1 MSNKPP
7 RTFQTLCLC
16 ILALT
21 TTTSCGSNGNFM
33 KGHWQELTPMPEP
46 REQTVGLMIG
56 DGLLIMGGRT
66 VDDRILD
73 TIIRLQPS
81 AARWES
87 VGRMTRPRANASGV
101 VLHDG
106 SVLLAA
112 GFTSTDEDE
121 ESTFVS
127 RKTSERFGP
136 TGVSLASTKMQSE
149 YYLLRTLTTL
159 ADGRVLLAGGRD
171 RYQENEPSD
180 VEVYLPATDTWKPT
194 SPLPESRSSHE
205 ATLLLDGRV
214 LITGGQD
221 LGNHPMTTTLL
232 YDPVSN
238 QWSDSGSLSE
248 ARKGHSATL
257 LPNGSVLVA
266 GGVDDS
272 SNYLRSAELFD
283 SASGRWRNVANMPFA
298 RSGHGAAPLPDGRIL
313 LIGGATGET
322 WRSSVVLST
331 TVVYDPKT
339 DTWLDGPSLPAAR
352 YGALVLSNEESI
364 YVIGG
369 YDENSQPTDTVFRLN
384 R

>member
-1 MSNKPP
+1 MT
-7 RTFQTLCLC
+7 REWQTIPSLPESRD
-16 ILALT
+16 LA
-21 TTTSCGSNGNFM
+21 F
-33 KGHWQELTPMPEP
+33 
-46 REQTVGLMIG
+46 GLMLG
-56 DGLLIMGGRT
+56 KEPVVVGGRS
-66 VDDRILD
+66 DDELVLD
-73 TIIRLQPS
+73 TVVKFDADVWAWVQIHRLQ
-81 AARWES
+81 
-87 VGRMTRPRANASGV
+87 TPRAVAAGAK
-101 VLHDG
+101 LHDG
-106 SVLLAA
+106 SLLVTGGYSSFEEDSSEEFVAA
-112 GFTSTDEDE
+112 S
-121 ESTFVS
+121 
-127 RKTSERFGP
+127 TSERFRVD
-136 TGVSLASTKMQSE
+136 TGSVAQSSLGAT
-149 YYLLRTLTTL
+149 YYRRHTVTTL
-159 ADGRVLLAGGRD
+159 HDGTVLLAGGRD
-171 RYQENEPSD
+171 RYRENEPSD
-180 VEVYLPATDTWKPT
+180 VEVYLPETDTWKPT

-221 LGNHPMTTTLL
+221 LGNHPMATTLL

-257 LPNGSVLVA
+257 LPNGSVFVA
-266 GGVDDS
+266 GGVDNL
-272 SNYLRSAELFD
+272 SNRLHSAELFD
-283 SASGRWRNVANMPFA
+283 STSQRWRNVASMPFA

-352 YGALVLSNEESI
+352 SDALVLWNEESI